1 MTAPTTPAIRWPRP
15 ATLGDPHTPLQVVE
29 ASAGTGKTYF
39 LEHKVVDLLLGADAT
54 IDRIVVVTYTDKATA
69 ELRARIRRLL
79 TAMVWGTPPVLS
91 GGPVARPSPVGS
103 GPDGSPSRDARQVAA
118 DGGWLL
124 DDAARAKLRDA
135 LDRVD
140 AAPISTIHGFC
151 QRVLA
156 DEAFAAGRAFE
167 QEAVPDEA
175 ALRTAFLAALRERF
189 ARPGEDCEL
198 LRAFLATGKTTE
210 ALFRWVLQLYRFGA
224 PLAEAARAPHQALV
238 GRVLD
243 EVVAR
248 ADRTKQR
255 GGQLDFHDM
264 LRLTARALDTDPA
277 LAGRVAT
284 RLPWALIDEFQD
296 TDPVQWQ
303 IASRIWRQPP
313 ARGLVIV
320 GDPKQAIYSFR
331 GGDVH
336 TYQEATRELLAA
348 GAARATLDVNQRS
361 TAPLVAA
368 INRLMSKPKS
378 LFVGSGIAD
387 TTPVRPSGEVTA
399 TWADGRPLAP
409 VALYDVGFAG
419 PADDVRAALYAACAD
434 EIARLVG
441 DPAHRIVGTARGKD
455 KVIGPGDIYV
465 LTRTNAESTA
475 VAAAIRERG
484 VPCAFLQAE
493 HLFATAEAADVA
505 DLLDAVAHPRDRQRQ
520 MRAWMTCFF
529 DVPPERLARAK
540 DAPDDHA
547 LVAHFHDWR
556 GAAARMDYPRLFRSI
571 LDDTRVIERA
581 LATGGGT
588 RTVTNLGHVFEH
600 LYAEVERSRCELPEL
615 VQKLRAWIADG
626 ADRPDDSDLQRQETD
641 QHAVQVMTV
650 HRAKGLEAWV
660 VFLAGGIGFAAKH
673 DDIAIV
679 HDAAG
684 NRVAVLKGGEL
695 PGGGAAGQ
703 EDQRL
708 AYVAMTRARARL
720 YLPVLPVKSKA
731 KIVPP
736 RGGWL
741 GVSGALHEAVTD
753 LHATGRSAR
762 APTAAAL
769 PANVIAFP
777 TTAPLVDAWPPAR
790 PPGGWLDA
798 SVVAVPP
805 PPPAPPEP
813 APLGART
820 GFVVTSYSRLKKSG
834 GGSGGATGL
843 ELDVTVVTAE
853 DRSKRAPG
861 VDELP
866 GGAATG
872 QLLHAVL
879 EHADFAVAGRDDGW
893 EPWLARPEVVALF
906 EDAERKFGV
915 DPRWR
920 PQAAAMAWRTIVAP
934 VVAGGETLGSLAEAR
949 QVAREVE
956 FAYPIPDAPMDRSGD
971 ELLATAALAGPR
983 GFIKGFIDAIVAWDD
998 RWWVIDYK
1006 SDVLEHD
1013 PAAMEKHVEEQY
1025 RVQYELYAVAVARML
1040 GLRGEEDRRRR
1051 FGGLLYW
1058 FLRPGHVVR
1067 REVRWAD
1074 LERFTAALAAREYV

>member
-1 MTAPTTPAIRWPRP
+1 MTPPRWPRP
-15 ATLGDPHTPLQVVE
+15 PTLGDPHTALQVVE

-39 LEHKVVDLLLGADAT
+39 LEHKVVDLLLGAGAT

-79 TAMVWGTPPVLS
+79 TAMVWGAPPTAPTPT
-91 GGPVARPSPVGS
+91 
-103 GPDGSPSRDARQVAA
+103 DDA
-118 DGGWLL
+118 WLL
-124 DDAARAKLRDA
+124 DDAARAALRDA

-175 ALRTAFLAALRERF
+175 ALYAGYLAALRERF

-210 ALFRWVLQLYRFGA
+210 ALFRWVVQLYRFGA
-224 PLAEAARAPHQALV
+224 PLSETAPAPHQALV
-238 GRVLD
+238 ARVLG
-243 EVVAR
+243 EVIAR
-248 ADRTKQR
+248 SDRSKRR

-264 LRLTARALDTDPA
+264 LRLTARVLATDA
-277 LAGRVAT
+277 GLAGRIAT

-303 IASRIWRQPP
+303 IARAIWQRPP

-336 TYQEATRELLAA
+336 TYQEATRALLAA
-348 GAARATLDVNQRS
+348 GAAKATLDVNQRS
-361 TAPLVAA
+361 TAPLVTA
-368 INRLMSKPKS
+368 INRLMSKPRS
-378 LFVGSGIAD
+378 LFTGSGIVDAA
-387 TTPVRPSGEVTA
+387 PVRPSGAVTA
-399 TWADGRPLAP
+399 AWADGRPLAP
-409 VALYDVGFAG
+409 VALYDVGSSG
-419 PADDVRAALYAACAD
+419 PAEAVRQALYEACAD

-441 DPAHRIVGTARGKD
+441 DPAHRIVGVARGREH
-455 KVIGPGDIYV
+455 VVGAGDIYV
-465 LTRTNAESTA
+465 LTRTNAESQA

-493 HLFATAEAADVA
+493 HLFATTEAADVA

-529 DVPPERLARAK
+529 DVPPDQLALAK
-540 DAPDDHA
+540 DAPDDHP

-571 LDDTRVIERA
+571 LDDTRVVERA

-588 RTVTNLGHVFEH
+588 RTVTNLGHVLEH

-615 VQKLRAWIADG
+615 VQRLRAWIADG

-660 VFLAGGIGFAAKH
+660 VFLAGGVGFSAKS
-673 DDIAIV
+673 DDITIV
-679 HDAAG
+679 HDGAG
-684 NRVAVLKGGEL
+684 NRVAVLRGAEL
-695 PGGGAAGQ
+695 AGGGATGH

-720 YLPVLPVKSKA
+720 YLPVLPVKTKQP
-731 KIVPP
+731 KP

-741 GVSGALHEAVTD
+741 GVYGALHDAVTD
-753 LHATGRSAR
+753 LHATGRSLR
-762 APTAAAL
+762 APAAAAL
-769 PANVIAFP
+769 PTNVIAFP
-777 TTAPLVDAWPPAR
+777 TTAPLVDAWPAAR
-790 PPGGWLDA
+790 PPGGLLA
-798 SVVAVPP
+798 AAAVPLPP

-813 APLGART
+813 AALGART
-820 GFVVTSYSRLKKSG
+820 GFVVTSYSRLKKTA
-834 GGSGGATGL
+834 GA
-843 ELDVTVVTAE
+843 ELDVTLVTAE
-853 DRSKRAPG
+853 DRSKRATAP
-861 VDELP
+861 DELP

-879 EHADFAVAGRDDGW
+879 EHADFAVAAAAPGW
-893 EPWLARPEVVALF
+893 EPWLARAEVAKLF
-906 EDAERKFGV
+906 EDAERRFGV
-915 DPRWR
+915 EARWR
-920 PQAAAMAWRTIVAP
+920 PQAAAMVWRTIVTPA
-934 VVAGGETLGSLAEAR
+934 VAGGETLGTLAEA

-971 ELLATAALAGPR
+971 DLMASAGVAGPR

-998 RWWVIDYK
+998 RWWVVDYK
-1006 SDVLEHD
+1006 SDVLDDD
-1013 PAAMEKHVEEQY
+1013 PAAMDRHVDEHY
-1025 RVQYELYAVAVARML
+1025 RVQYELYAVAVARM
-1040 GLRGEEDRRRR
+1040 RGIAGEADRQAK

-1058 FLRPGHVVR
+1058 FLRPGHIVR
-1067 REVRWAD
+1067 RDVRWAD
-1074 LERFTAALAAREYV
+1074 LERFTAALAAREYL